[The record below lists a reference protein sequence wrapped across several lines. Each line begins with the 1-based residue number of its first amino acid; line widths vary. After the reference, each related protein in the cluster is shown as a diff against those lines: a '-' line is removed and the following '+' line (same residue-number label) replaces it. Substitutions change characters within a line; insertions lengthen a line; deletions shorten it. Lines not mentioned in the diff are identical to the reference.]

1 MIKISF
7 TARRMGVM
15 KNTCCFFGHQ
25 KIHITDAL
33 ISELHNILEKLIIHN
48 EVNTFLFGNKSEFN
62 DLCYQIVSEIRVRY
76 PYIKRIYVRAHFP
89 HIDDSYKSYL
99 LQGYEETYYPTNII
113 KAGKLAYIM
122 RNREMIDKSEFCVV
136 YLDENYIPIK
146 QNRNG
151 IDLTVHSPKSGT
163 KLAYDYALKKQRTVI
178 NIFRK

>member
-1 MIKISF
+1 
-7 TARRMGVM
+7 M